1 MTVRGRAVC
10 IAVCAA
16 LITTPV
22 FAVSGK
28 TSRIDG
34 YAPSS
39 VGVLPCGST
48 LAYYDLSDTA
58 CDTSGGERTSSRYGG
73 QDFSVVEF
81 DPAERE
87 LYLDYIPAGDALGE
101 LATVS
106 DTVRGFAES
115 APDGKQPAA
124 AINAGGVTESY
135 LLSRDRDIAT
145 DGELLRQNVKKSI
158 ALPCGYT
165 VSGGEILCGAQTEA
179 EQPYTPR
186 YSFGVTRD
194 RVPFLALPKLSIT
207 VSGSEHGATFTT
219 DALNRLPSENT
230 VVVYTDRGP
239 ICNQSLDD
247 AYELVIDC
255 GDYTVCH
262 GAKLVGT
269 VTDICSRGDADPLMR
284 AGRII
289 LTARGDAFDK
299 LSGYSIGETVTVS
312 IEVTDALGRCDE
324 QLRNA
329 ETASGGALPLVID
342 GVTCAYEN
350 RMLTDRLSASVVG
363 YTENGKVKLVSLDS
377 RKDNNSERCFSIVQM
392 SDIAI
397 ELGLVNALLLD
408 SGSSTSMVM
417 SDADGFSTVNL
428 PNDGGEAAVAGTL
441 VLSRGRSGMTQGNF
455 DIPQLV
461 RYDENISVLRFSD
474 TELLKYVRTGDGGI
488 IGTDGDS
495 LYDAASGTLV
505 QRTENAVSLRCMYA
519 KNGIDLSEYRF
530 ITVTYSTASRDVDDE
545 SAHLTAR
552 VLPAGSAEYLPE
564 SGIEL
569 ALIADG
575 SFHSAAVDLSAYPAA
590 GGMLDELRLVLTG
603 DGSDVRIASVAFWKT
618 LSGAELGGARLA
630 SEANGGPY
638 IPLGDVNGDGTSDV
652 KDIVRLMKRISGSNV
667 IATHTD
673 INGDGVLDVRDLI
686 RLMKI
691 VSGQVQP

>member
-417 SDADGFSTVNL
+417 SD
-428 PNDGGEAAVAGTL
+428 
-441 VLSRGRSGMTQGNF
+441 
-455 DIPQLV
+455 
-461 RYDENISVLRFSD
+461 SVLRFSD